1 MTSWLRSSRSSV
13 ALRVVIPVN
22 RLDRAKGRLAELL
35 TPGEREQL
43 ALATLDTVLR
53 AVNEA
58 GFEPVVLSADESLG
72 ERLEKQT
79 TIVAESP
86 EASGLNG
93 QLEALLGTFHG
104 EDVLI
109 LHADLPLASARA
121 LRNLVE
127 AAPRSP
133 SCTLVRSL
141 DGGTNAMLVS
151 RAGGFALAYGA
162 GSFAK
167 HEAAARAAGYAVHE
181 FTDDA
186 LSLDLD
192 TPADLRI
199 LLESEAGRASAAG
212 RLLAS
217 LDVASRLNR

>member
-1 MTSWLRSSRSSV
+1 M

-35 TPGEREQL
+35 SPGERERL
-43 ALATLDTVLR
+43 ALTTLETVLR

-58 GFEPVVLSADESLG
+58 GFEPMVLSADESLG
-72 ERLEKQT
+72 ERIEAQAA
-79 TIVAESP
+79 IVAESP

-93 QLEALLGTFHG
+93 QLEALVGKLHG

-141 DGGTNAMLVS
+141 DGGTNAMLLS
-151 RAGGFALAYGA
+151 PAGGFALAYGP

-167 HEAAARAAGYAVHE
+167 HEAGARAAGYALHE
-181 FTDDA
+181 FSDDA

-192 TPADLRI
+192 TAADLRR
-199 LLESEAGRASAAG
+199 LLESESGRASAAG
-212 RLLAS
+212 RLLGS
-217 LDVASRLNR
+217 LDVASRLER

>member
-1 MTSWLRSSRSSV
+1 M

-22 RLDRAKGRLAELL
+22 RLERAKGRLAELL
-35 TPGEREQL
+35 TPGEREQI

-58 GFEPVVLSADESLG
+58 GFGPIVLSADEQLG
-72 ERLEKQT
+72 ERLET
-79 TIVAESP
+79 HATIVAESP
-86 EASGLNG
+86 GASGLNG
-93 QLEALLGTFHG
+93 QLETLLARFHG

-127 AAPRSP
+127 EAPRSP

-141 DGGTNAMLVS
+141 DGGTNAMLLS
-151 RAGGFALAYGA
+151 PTGGFALTYGP

-181 FTDDA
+181 FVDDV

-192 TPADLRI
+192 TPADLR
-199 LLESEAGRASAAG
+199 LLLASEAGRSSAAG
-212 RLLAS
+212 RLLGS